1 MRNFKRALALVLAA
15 ILVVGTFATVS
26 AARTSEE
33 KWYQVGIDY
42 LQDIGVDYISPSQA
56 EMKITREQ
64 FVYWMA
70 KIESHQLLDEAWD
83 DEIWLG
89 SEMKFADVKP
99 GENKFAA
106 IAYAHQSGFIIG
118 EDDDGD
124 GEYTFAP
131 DRTIILG
138 EVAAIL
144 VRMMGY
150 EERVSYENVEGA
162 DNWAYNYMRAAQTY
176 CNAFDAIFLEET
188 KHYDPYAELTYGEA
202 AYIVA
207 TIMNQTGA
215 PTTSRTAD
223 GIKLDDYFTPAV
235 VETVG
240 LREDR
245 YFVISIADEVV
256 LQSVNGEDT
265 ITLPVAEFEALV
277 RDALDMAD
285 DEAVN
290 VADVLAIG
298 SLVNVIKHKR
308 TGNIVRITFE
318 STDQFTTIL
327 NTYLLKKTDDGLR
340 LDDIVPDFFW
350 KDVVVENGEV
360 KSAILSFA
368 GVEYTIT
375 NDENS
380 DIYFYSKNMTGEKLT
395 VAEAIANLK
404 TAAEGCVYAVF
415 SAAAENVTY
424 REEIN
429 EYGQVINVID
439 VVKYDTVV
447 IKDSADF
454 VSDFNNDGEEF
465 SFVVKTPDG
474 EIVNTF
480 APSAIQT
487 GIIEKV
493 TVYAEEGYFLV
504 NIRLSD
510 GTLVENIKL
519 PATKSDRVIE
529 YTYSYK
535 GAEKTYSYNIANN
548 FPMLDEAEEAIKAG
562 IVSGTINLVDATAM
576 WLNDRCVKFA
586 VGEGNEA
593 VYLASA
599 FEEVENTGF
608 VTDSELVETNTY
620 NVAIT
625 VVDEN
630 GVYDVIYETVRAR
643 ASSMFDL
650 ANYKVYA
657 RIWSDSLLNPAAAAN
672 DTRVEGETD
681 LIYVDVCRDAMS
693 KYLLCSTGAS
703 LNDDW
708 TDIYG
713 GHKLGEIVYKTEFV
727 DADGDGL
734 EEKKVISVASAIGYE
749 PYYARTLVEGEYTYT
764 LKYTRVVFVN
774 DYQLVSYGLQIALEL
789 MRFQFT
795 FGGQIENGGDLVLG
809 DEGFLMYDSIKDEDK
824 ENYTQEKGWY
834 VFDKE
839 VSFKK
844 GNNTIVVPEGAV
856 LKLEDNAEVVYKTED
871 NGEYD
876 YEHDNDYTEIEVKE
890 QITLKDVVFTAEG
903 LAKAWNAESVFGVN
917 DVAAENITLEG
928 LDATIVFGEEGIYI
942 DVEADEV
949 IAYRV
954 AEGAEVVFVVPSE
967 DGFDCIINNYSDL
980 VGSGVF
986 GVEWNAKVVDN
997 EITAIAII
1005 TNGEVLEAEIPEGV
1019 EIPEATLP
1027 PEPPVD
1033 PEPPVGPVDPPVG
1046 PTYTVVDSV
1055 EGVELAEGCKI
1066 VYFNNFANLTAET
1079 IHNGIDYKLVIRIE
1093 GAVSIEGELQ
1103 DAIICYELD
1112 MNSGDETFGLDMNLE
1127 QVAGMVK
1134 GNFYVVNAE
1143 NKIVD
1148 VVDVVTAGKLMTKTA
1163 EIVTIEGETR
1173 LLAKM
1178 TENENEYVDLD
1189 SLNVTFVTVNAKG
1202 NLEVVADA
1210 TFEGMTSF
1218 DYIAIGATVY
1228 VIK

>member
-33 KWYQVGIDY
+33 KWYQNAIDY

-245 YFVISIADEVV
+245 YFVISIGTEVV
-256 LQSVNGEDT
+256 LQSVNGKDT
-265 ITLPVAEFEALV
+265 ITLSVAEFEALV

-318 STDQFTTIL
+318 STNQFTTIL
-327 NTYLLKKTDDGLR
+327 NTYLLKKTEAGLR

-380 DIYFYSKNMTGEKLT
+380 DIYFYSENMTGEKLT

-439 VVKYDTVV
+439 VVIMT
-447 IKDSADF
+447 
-454 VSDFNNDGEEF
+454 
-465 SFVVKTPDG
+465 
-474 EIVNTF
+474 
-480 APSAIQT
+480 
-487 GIIEKV
+487 
-493 TVYAEEGYFLV
+493 LL
-504 NIRLSD
+504 LS
-510 GTLVENIKL
+510 K
-519 PATKSDRVIE
+519 
-529 YTYSYK
+529 
-535 GAEKTYSYNIANN
+535 
-548 FPMLDEAEEAIKAG
+548 KA
-562 IVSGTINLVDATAM
+562 
-576 WLNDRCVKFA
+576 
-586 VGEGNEA
+586 
-593 VYLASA
+593 
-599 FEEVENTGF
+599 
-608 VTDSELVETNTY
+608 
-620 NVAIT
+620 
-625 VVDEN
+625 
-630 GVYDVIYETVRAR
+630 
-643 ASSMFDL
+643 
-650 ANYKVYA
+650 
-657 RIWSDSLLNPAAAAN
+657 
-672 DTRVEGETD
+672 
-681 LIYVDVCRDAMS
+681 
-693 KYLLCSTGAS
+693 
-703 LNDDW
+703 
-708 TDIYG
+708 
-713 GHKLGEIVYKTEFV
+713 
-727 DADGDGL
+727 
-734 EEKKVISVASAIGYE
+734 
-749 PYYARTLVEGEYTYT
+749 
-764 LKYTRVVFVN
+764 
-774 DYQLVSYGLQIALEL
+774 
-789 MRFQFT
+789 
-795 FGGQIENGGDLVLG
+795 
-809 DEGFLMYDSIKDEDK
+809 
-824 ENYTQEKGWY
+824 
-834 VFDKE
+834 
-839 VSFKK
+839 
-844 GNNTIVVPEGAV
+844 
-856 LKLEDNAEVVYKTED
+856 
-871 NGEYD
+871 
-876 YEHDNDYTEIEVKE
+876 
-890 QITLKDVVFTAEG
+890 
-903 LAKAWNAESVFGVN
+903 
-917 DVAAENITLEG
+917 
-928 LDATIVFGEEGIYI
+928 
-942 DVEADEV
+942 
-949 IAYRV
+949 
-954 AEGAEVVFVVPSE
+954 
-967 DGFDCIINNYSDL
+967 
-980 VGSGVF
+980 
-986 GVEWNAKVVDN
+986 
-997 EITAIAII
+997 
-1005 TNGEVLEAEIPEGV
+1005 
-1019 EIPEATLP
+1019 
-1027 PEPPVD
+1027 
-1033 PEPPVGPVDPPVG
+1033 
-1046 PTYTVVDSV
+1046 
-1055 EGVELAEGCKI
+1055 
-1066 VYFNNFANLTAET
+1066 
-1079 IHNGIDYKLVIRIE
+1079 
-1093 GAVSIEGELQ
+1093 
-1103 DAIICYELD
+1103 
-1112 MNSGDETFGLDMNLE
+1112 
-1127 QVAGMVK
+1127 
-1134 GNFYVVNAE
+1134 
-1143 NKIVD
+1143 
-1148 VVDVVTAGKLMTKTA
+1148 
-1163 EIVTIEGETR
+1163 
-1173 LLAKM
+1173 
-1178 TENENEYVDLD
+1178 
-1189 SLNVTFVTVNAKG
+1189 
-1202 NLEVVADA
+1202 
-1210 TFEGMTSF
+1210 
-1218 DYIAIGATVY
+1218 
-1228 VIK
+1228 

>member
-15 ILVVGTFATVS
+15 ILVVGAFATVS

-64 FVYWMA
+64 FVFWMA

-89 SEMKFADVKP
+89 ADMKFADVKP

-256 LQSVNGEDT
+256 LQSVNGKDT

-298 SLVNVIKHKR
+298 SLVNVIKNKR

-318 STDQFTTIL
+318 STNQFTTIL
-327 NTYLLKKTDDGLR
+327 NTYLLNKTDAGLR
-340 LDDIVPDFFW
+340 LDDDIVPDFFW
-350 KDVVVENGEV
+350 KDEFVENGEV

-380 DIYFYSKNMTGEKLT
+380 DIYFYSENMAGEKLT

-424 REEIN
+424 KEEIN
-429 EYGQVINVID
+429 EYGQAINVID

-447 IKDSADF
+447 IKECAEF

-480 APSAIQT
+480 APSTVQT

-493 TVYAEEGYFLV
+493 TVYAEEGYYLV
-504 NIRLSD
+504 NIRLGD
-510 GTLVENIKL
+510 NTLVENIKI
-519 PATKSDRVIE
+519 PATKADRVIE
-529 YTYSYK
+529 YTYEAK
-535 GAEKTYSYNIANN
+535 GAEATYSYNIVNN
-548 FPMLDEAEEAIKAG
+548 FPMLDEAEAAIEAG
-562 IVSGTINLVDATAM
+562 IVSGTINLTDATAL

-599 FEEVENTGF
+599 FEKVENTGF

-620 NVAIT
+620 KVDIT

-630 GVYDVIYETVRAR
+630 GVYDVIEDVVVRAR

-657 RIWSDSLLNPAAAAN
+657 RIWSNSLLNPAAAAN

-681 LIYVDVCRDAMS
+681 LIYVDVCKDAMS
-693 KYLLCSTGAS
+693 RYLLCSTGAS

-708 TDIYG
+708 SDIYG
-713 GHKLGEIVYKTEFV
+713 GHKLGEVVYKTEYT
-727 DADGDGL
+727 DKNSDGV
-734 EEKKVISVASAIGYE
+734 ETKKVVYVAEAIGYE
-749 PYYARTLVEGEYTYT
+749 PYYTRTLVEGEYIYT
-764 LKYTRVVFVN
+764 LKYTRVEFVQA
-774 DYQLVSYGLQIALEL
+774 YKLVSSGLIIDWTGLEVLIVGTVNGSDDDTNNFVIYDPNNAEHVAKYVEEDGYYITNIDTVITIA
-789 MRFQFT
+789 
-795 FGGQIENGGDLVLG
+795 GQKIN
-809 DEGFLMYDSIKDEDK
+809 
-824 ENYTQEKGWY
+824 
-834 VFDKE
+834 
-839 VSFKK
+839 
-844 GNNTIVVPEGAV
+844 VPVGAV
-856 LKLEDNAEVVYKTED
+856 LKVNNKEDIKFVKDAETNEYLYVHNDVRAEFEAAEKTPVVL
-871 NGEYD
+871 
-876 YEHDNDYTEIEVKE
+876 NDVE
-890 QITLKDVVFTAEG
+890 FTAEG
-903 LAKAWNAESVFGVN
+903 LANAWNAESVFGVN
-917 DVAAENITLEG
+917 TVAAEDFALEG
-928 LDATIVFGEEGIYI
+928 LDATIVFGAEGIYL
-942 DVEADEV
+942 DVEAEEV

-954 AEGAEVVFVVPSE
+954 ADGAKVVFVVPSE
-967 DGFDCIINNYSDL
+967 DGFDCIINDYTDL
-980 VGSGVF
+980 VNKGVF

-997 EITAIAII
+997 EITSIAII
-1005 TNGEVLEAEIPEGV
+1005 TDGAVLEAEIPEV

-1027 PEPPVD
+1027 EEPEEPEVPEEPETPVE
-1033 PEPPVGPVDPPVG
+1033 PEE
-1046 PTYTVVDSV
+1046 PTYTVIDFNDYT
-1055 EGVELAEGCKI
+1055 EIAEGQEI

-1079 IHNGIDYKLVIRIE
+1079 IHDGVNFTLVIRIE
-1093 GAVSIEGELQ
+1093 GAVSIEGKLQ
-1103 DAIICYELD
+1103 EAIICYELN
-1112 MNSGDETFGLDMNLE
+1112 MNSGDEEFGLDMSLE

-1134 GNFYVVNAE
+1134 GNFYVVE
-1143 NKIVD
+1143 NGEIVD
-1148 VVDVVTAGKLMTKTA
+1148 VVDLVADGKLNTKTA
-1163 EIVTIEGETR
+1163 EVSVIDGKTVIATETEGVYAAIE
-1173 LLAKM
+1173 
-1178 TENENEYVDLD
+1178 D
-1189 SLNVTFVTVNAKG
+1189 VTFVTINAKG
-1202 NLEVVADA
+1202 NLEAV
-1210 TFEGMTSF
+1210 EGTLEGVTAIE
-1218 DYIAIGATVY
+1218 YIAIGNTVY

>member
-33 KWYQVGIDY
+33 KWYQNAIDY

-245 YFVISIADEVV
+245 YFVISIGTEVV
-256 LQSVNGEDT
+256 LQSVNGKDT
-265 ITLPVAEFEALV
+265 ITLSVAEFEALV

-318 STDQFTTIL
+318 STNQFTTIL
-327 NTYLLKKTDDGLR
+327 NTYLLKKTEAGLR

-380 DIYFYSKNMTGEKLT
+380 DIYFYSENMTGEKLT

-454 VSDFNNDGEEF
+454 VSDFNNDGDEF
-465 SFVVKTPDG
+465 SFVVKTPAG
-474 EIVNTF
+474 EIVNAF
-480 APSAIQT
+480 APSPIKT
-487 GIIEKV
+487 GIIETV
-493 TVYAEEGYFLV
+493 DVYAADGYYLVTIRYGEGEGET
-504 NIRLSD
+504 D
-510 GTLVENIKL
+510 TIKI
-519 PATKSDRVIE
+519 PATKADRVIE
-529 YTYSYK
+529 YTYEAK
-535 GAEKTYSYNIANN
+535 GAEATYSYNIANN
-548 FPMLDEAEEAIKAG
+548 FPMLDEAAEAYEAG
-562 IVSGTINLVDATAM
+562 IVSGAINLTSATAI
-576 WLNDRCVKFA
+576 WLNDRCVKYA
-586 VGEGNEA
+586 VGESDEA

-608 VTDSELVETNTY
+608 VTSATVNEGKSNIFDV
-620 NVAIT
+620 VIT
-625 VVDEN
+625 LVDEN

-727 DADGDGL
+727 DEDGDGL
-734 EEKKVISVASAIGYE
+734 KERKIISVASAIGYE

-809 DEGFLMYDSIKDEDK
+809 DEGFLMYDNIKDEDK
-824 ENYTQEKGWY
+824 ANYTQEKGWY

-844 GNNTIVVPEGAV
+844 GNNTIVVPAGAV
-856 LKLEDNAEVVYKTED
+856 LKLEDNAEVVYKTLE

-876 YEHDNDYTEIEVKE
+876 YEYNNQYEEIEVKE
-890 QITLKDVVFTAEG
+890 QITLKDVVFSAEG

-917 DVAAENITLEG
+917 TVKAENITLNG

-954 AEGAEVVFVVPSE
+954 AEGAEVVFVVPSK

-1019 EIPEATLP
+1019 EVPEKTP
-1027 PEPPVD
+1027 SEEPEEPDTPVVPPVE
-1033 PEPPVGPVDPPVG
+1033 PEEPVVE
-1046 PTYTVVDSV
+1046 PTVIDFNDYIEIADDQT
-1055 EGVELAEGCKI
+1055 I
-1066 VYFNNFANLTAET
+1066 VYFNGTPDLKADT
-1079 IHNGIDYKLVIRIE
+1079 IHDGDNVYFVVSIR
-1093 GAVSIEGELQ
+1093 GAVSIDGKYQDYIEL
-1103 DAIICYELD
+1103 YSFN
-1112 MNSGDETFGLDMNLE
+1112 MNSGDKDINFDLSIEEIVGTAMGSFSV
-1127 QVAGMVK
+1127 VANGATVD
-1134 GNFYVVNAE
+1134 NAA
-1143 NKIVD
+1143 I
-1148 VVDVVTAGKLMTKTA
+1148 VVDGKLNTKTA
-1163 EIVTIEGETR
+1163 EVSVIDGKTVIATETANVYAAIET
-1173 LLAKM
+1173 
-1178 TENENEYVDLD
+1178 
-1189 SLNVTFVTVNAKG
+1189 VTFITVNAKG
-1202 NLEVVADA
+1202 NLEVS
-1210 TFEGMTSF
+1210 TGTIEGMTAIE
-1218 DYIAIGATVY
+1218 YIAIGDTIY